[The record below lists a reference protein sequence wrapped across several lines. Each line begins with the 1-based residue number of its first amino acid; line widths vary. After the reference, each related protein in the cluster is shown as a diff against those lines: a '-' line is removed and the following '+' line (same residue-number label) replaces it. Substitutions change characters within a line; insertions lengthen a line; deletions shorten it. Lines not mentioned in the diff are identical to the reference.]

1 MSEFN
6 EILSQLYSRFG
17 FAKDEIEKY
26 IIIEDYG
33 NEKFEGVKQA
43 VDEVCW
49 FGHMEIVQGI
59 GYPAGTQHGTM
70 KYNDWEAVICRTLK
84 K

>member
-1 MSEFN
+1 MWQSAIKGEIMKNYKRTEVN
-6 EILSQLYSRFG
+6 ESLFVL
-17 FAKDEIEKY
+17 
-26 IIIEDYG
+26 DYG

-49 FGHMEIVQGI
+49 FGHMEIVKGI